1 MFSKIYTDHFI
12 NTKYLSTD
20 EKEFLNQCKV
30 YMGGFHYYGCAI
42 DMEVPK
48 TDILSHHNV
57 SIILFRLI
65 KKLLIENGESSDSLF
80 LRFKGTNQGH
90 YMNRLMHSIV
100 SFNNEERMFSK
111 LSLHSG
117 HKHPLRLIFGEEF
130 NNSELEV
137 IEIGKNISVT
147 IEPNC
152 MPQINRVSIKAS
164 NIQTFNIL
172 SENVEDLEVF
182 IYKSMVGR
190 FSENYRMK
198 NLSIITTLAPIKL
211 QHLIENFDTKVRI
224 KIIKEN
230 VQC

>member
-1 MFSKIYTDHFI
+1 MK
-12 NTKYLSTD
+12 NAQN
-20 EKEFLNQCKV
+20 FL
-30 YMGGFHYYGCAI
+30 H
-42 DMEVPK
+42 
-48 TDILSHHNV
+48 
-57 SIILFRLI
+57 
-65 KKLLIENGESSDSLF
+65 
-80 LRFKGTNQGH
+80 
-90 YMNRLMHSIV
+90 
-100 SFNNEERMFSK
+100 
-111 LSLHSG
+111 G
-117 HKHPLRLIFGEEF
+117 HKHPLRLILGEEF

-198 NLSIITTLAPIKL
+198 KL
-211 QHLIENFDTKVRI
+211 IL
-224 KIIKEN
+224 
-230 VQC
+230 